1 MSQIRHFAEELDEL
15 KGRLLTMGG
24 LAEERL
30 KAALRGLVERDTFL
44 LDAVI
49 SGDSRID
56 ALQIDVDHRC
66 FTILALQ
73 QPVAVDL
80 RAVVSALRI
89 NDDLERVGDLAVDI
103 ALASQAYL
111 KHTAV
116 KPLIDIPRMGQLAAA
131 MLHDALDAFVER
143 NVTGARRVL
152 AQDDWVDALREQ
164 IFRELLT
171 FMLGNARTIE
181 AAMELMLI
189 A

>member
-56 ALQIDVDHRC
+56 ALQVDVDHRC

-103 ALASQAYL
+103 VGAALSYL
-111 KHTAV
+111 KQALV
-116 KPLIDIPRMGQLAAA
+116 KPLVDSTALRQLA
-131 MLHDALDAFVER
+131 DGG
-143 NVTGARRVL
+143 TP
-152 AQDDWVDALREQ
+152 
-164 IFRELLT
+164 
-171 FMLGNARTIE
+171 
-181 AAMELMLI
+181 
-189 A
+189 